1 MSDFK
6 RKYKGYTIMELIVS
20 LGFIMLLAYG
30 AVVGVNHYYSAG
42 RYNTV
47 RSDLSVISMAV
58 SKYRFEKGSYPA
70 DLNALTVRTVPYG
83 PWLTKELLEDPWG
96 NTYRYV
102 SGSDHYAVWSCG
114 ADKINNSGNPLTT
127 GFSGDDIG
135 EIRK

>member
-1 MSDFK
+1 MVNIK
-6 RKYKGYTIMELIVS
+6 NKHKGYTIVELIVC
-20 LGFIMLLAYG
+20 LGVIMLLAYG
-30 AVVGVNHYYSAG
+30 AVIGVNHYYTAG

-70 DLNALTVRTVPYG
+70 DLNALTVRVAPYG
-83 PWLTKELLEDPWG
+83 PWLTKEFLEDPWG
-96 NTYRYV
+96 NTYHY
-102 SGSDHYAVWSCG
+102 SFGNESYAVWSCG
-114 ADKINNSGNPLTT
+114 ANKANNSGNPLTF